1 MSAEAV
7 QWAFGLTDGIDVLE
21 KLVLLSL
28 ADDAGEDGWVLLR
41 SIERLARRSCS
52 SVDDVKGALVHLQQR
67 GLIDLGCSD
76 IEAARF
82 PRLGQV
88 MVGSELP

>member
-28 ADDAGEDGWVLLR
+28 ADDTSEDGWVLFR

-88 MVGSELP
+88 MVGGDVL

>member
-21 KLVLLSL
+21 KMVLLSL

-67 GLIDLGCSD
+67 GLIDLD
-76 IEAARF
+76 TEAWRF
-82 PRLGQV
+82 PMLCQV
-88 MVGSELP
+88 MVGSDGL

>member
-21 KLVLLSL
+21 KMVLLSL

-52 SVDDVKGALVHLQQR
+52 SVDDAKGALVHLQQR

>member
-28 ADDAGEDGWVLLR
+28 ADDAGEDGWVLFR
-41 SIERLARRSCS
+41 SIERLARRSRS

-67 GLIDLGCSD
+67 GLIDLGGP
-76 IEAARF
+76 IEAKRF
-82 PRLGQV
+82 PMLGQV
-88 MVGSELP
+88 MVGSDGL

>member
-1 MSAEAV
+1 MSVEAIE
-7 QWAFGLTDGIDVLE
+7 WAFGLTDGIDVLE

-41 SIERLARRSCS
+41 SLERPARRSRS

-67 GLIDLGCSD
+67 GLIDLGGP
-76 IEAARF
+76 IEAKRF
-82 PRLGQV
+82 PTLCQV
-88 MVGSELP
+88 MVGSDGL

>member
-28 ADDAGEDGWVLLR
+28 ADDAGEDGWVLFR

-67 GLIDLGCSD
+67 GLIKMDGSD
-76 IEAARF
+76 IEAERF
-82 PRLGQV
+82 PTLCQV
-88 MVGSELP
+88 MVGSDGL

>member
-67 GLIDLGCSD
+67 GLIDLD
-76 IEAARF
+76 TEAWRF
-82 PRLGQV
+82 PMLCQV
-88 MVGSELP
+88 MVGSDGL

>member
-1 MSAEAV
+1 MSLEAIE
-7 QWAFGLTDGIDVLE
+7 WAFGLTDGIDVLE
-21 KLVLLSL
+21 KMVLLSL

-67 GLIDLGCSD
+67 GLIDLD
-76 IEAARF
+76 TEAWRF
-82 PRLGQV
+82 PMLCQV

>member
-1 MSAEAV
+1 MSVEAIE
-7 QWAFGLTDGIDVLE
+7 WAFGLTDGIDVLE

-41 SIERLARRSCS
+41 SLERPARRSRS

-67 GLIDLGCSD
+67 GLIDLGGP
-76 IEAARF
+76 IEAKRF
-82 PRLGQV
+82 PMLGQV
-88 MVGSELP
+88 MLGSDGL

>member
-1 MSAEAV
+1 MSLEAIE
-7 QWAFGLTDGIDVLE
+7 WAFGLTDGIDVLE

-41 SIERLARRSCS
+41 SLERPARRSRS

-67 GLIDLGCSD
+67 GLIDLGGP
-76 IEAARF
+76 IEAKRF
-82 PRLGQV
+82 PMLGQV
-88 MVGSELP
+88 MVGSDGL

>member
-1 MSAEAV
+1 MSLEAIE
-7 QWAFGLTDGIDVLE
+7 WAFGLTGGIDVLE

-41 SIERLARRSCS
+41 SLERPARRSRS

-67 GLIDLGCSD
+67 GLIDLGGP
-76 IEAARF
+76 IEAKRF
-82 PRLGQV
+82 PMLGQV
-88 MVGSELP
+88 MVGSDGL